1 MRFAEEALI
10 TVSELAIGMWF
21 LSKMQAAILG
31 AVVPV
36 LAVMAEL
43 QRVSLLY
50 R

>member
-21 LSKMQAAILG
+21 VSKLQGAILG
-31 AVVPV
+31 AIAPV

-43 QRVSLLY
+43 QRVTVLY